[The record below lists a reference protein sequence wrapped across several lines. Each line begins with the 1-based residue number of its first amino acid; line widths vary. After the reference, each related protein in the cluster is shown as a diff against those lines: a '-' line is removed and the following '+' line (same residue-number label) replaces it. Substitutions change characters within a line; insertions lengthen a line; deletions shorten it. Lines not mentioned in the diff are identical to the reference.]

1 MFLNLS
7 EEVQREYGLVAMNLK
22 TGLTRVASELKV
34 LRTNFTK
41 QNILISRF
49 EHHLGLLISSKEP
62 VTHSLVLVLAKTL
75 PM

>member
-41 QNILISRF
+41 QNILIRRF
-49 EHHLGLLISSKEP
+49 RHHLGQLMSSKEP
-62 VTHSLVLVLAKTL
+62 VTHSLALVFVKTL
-75 PM
+75 QM

>member
-1 MFLNLS
+1 M
-7 EEVQREYGLVAMNLK
+7 AMNLK
-22 TGLTRVASELKV
+22 TGLTRVALELKV

-49 EHHLGLLISSKEP
+49 EHHLGLSMSSKKP
-62 VTHSLVLVLAKTL
+62 VPHHLALVLVKTL